1 MELIK
6 HRNKKLINIAA
17 WLSFGCLF
25 LTFIVSLIEKIIKF
39 PVDDWDHNRL
49 VPIFAF
55 KLGYKYINA
64 YDTGPVLSWAYGPI
78 SPIFF
83 FPSTLTNSPTTA
95 TMIGGIIN
103 ILILFLP
110 FLVVATFYIRKSRLM
125 FFYGLQFLLITF
137 FYVVNNQALE
147 YTAFDIHVDS
157 PSLSLGAISCLLI
170 YFSFITQDDQKN
182 LYLIS
187 FAGVTTVLAIWAKHN
202 LILLPLAIIT
212 YLIITGKFKIFKL
225 YLISLIGSGIFFS
238 LIIIAIFSHEYL
250 FFSMVESMAKQPNV
264 LKNFNLSVAKLSS
277 VNRTLLRA
285 SLELLTMIW
294 PFALII
300 LSHVVI
306 TVKKGKYSNLNT
318 WLIYNP
324 YSLFFITFFY
334 MIPLAIASRIKWGG
348 NINSLSIAIYF
359 MVLAAF
365 IMFIEVVYKNQAN
378 GIKRVINI
386 QKILTII
393 VVFAIFCSQIN
404 YLKSSPKRINTA
416 LNNLQNNNLE
426 VSFQYMLKNPNQVY
440 FPDYPLSSA
449 MAERK
454 IYHSIKGLNDREAGR
469 LRLTAQHFQQ
479 YIPSKMKYIA
489 FADPENKW
497 QKERIEIMK
506 SYLPQYSQKITIKDL
521 PGWLVY
527 KLPES

>member
-17 WLSFGCLF
+17 WLSFGFLF
-25 LTFIVSLIEKIIKF
+25 LTSIVSLIGKILKF
-39 PVDDWDHNRL
+39 PVYDWDHNRL
-49 VPIFAF
+49 APIFAF

-83 FPSTLTNSPTTA
+83 FPATLANSPTTA

-103 ILILFLP
+103 ILIFFLP
-110 FLVVATFYIRKSRLM
+110 FLVVATFYMRKSRWM

-137 FYVVNNQALE
+137 LYVINNTALG
-147 YTAFDIHVDS
+147 TSAFNIHVDS
-157 PSLSLGAISCLLI
+157 PSLCLGAISCLLI

-187 FAGVTTVLAIWAKHN
+187 FAGVITVLAIWAKHN

-212 YLIITGKFKIFKL
+212 YLILTGKLKFLKL
-225 YLISLIGSGIFFS
+225 YLISLLGSGIFFS

-250 FFSMVESMAKQPNV
+250 YFSMVESMAKQPNIITSDLFFNDKINV
-264 LKNFNLSVAKLSS
+264 LIN
-277 VNRTLLRA
+277 A
-285 SLELLTMIW
+285 SLELLINMM
-294 PFALII
+294 PFVVII
-300 LSHVVI
+300 FSHVVI
-306 TVKKGKYSNLNT
+306 TFKKGKYSHIHK
-318 WLIYNP
+318 WLISHP
-324 YSLFFITFFY
+324 YSLFFITSFY
-334 MIPLAIASRIKWGG
+334 MIPLAISSRIKWGG

-359 MVLAAF
+359 MVLTAF
-365 IMFIEVVYKNQAN
+365 IILIELVYKNQTD
-378 GIKRVINI
+378 GIKRVINL
-386 QKILTII
+386 QKFLTII

-416 LNNLQNNNLE
+416 LNNLQNNHLE

-440 FPDYPLSSA
+440 FPDYQLSAA
-449 MAERK
+449 MAEKK
-454 IYHSIKGLNDREAGR
+454 IYHSMKGLNDREAGR

-479 YIPSKMKYIA
+479 YIPSKMKYMA
-489 FADPENKW
+489 FANPKNQW

-506 SYLPQYSQKITIKDL
+506 SYLPEYSQQITIKDL